1 MNRVNS
7 NQEGKASRPAPE
19 IPLSKQMANKQSA
32 DLIQA
37 AKEAKARGEK
47 IAWASAVFPQEI
59 PEALGM
65 VVLYPESFSAGVAAR
80 KKAAPFLE
88 EAEGPLGYSSDICSY
103 IRINFAFGALHDQE
117 GFEEFQFPMPD
128 CLLLCNNSCGQV
140 MKWFENLAEQMDIP
154 IFFFDAV
161 YNYDEAGIPDYRMR
175 YLTEQLRQLITDLE
189 QFTGKK
195 LEDAHF
201 LAVQERSQVNRTLFQ
216 EVVEKSL
223 YRPSPATGF
232 DLYNYISVMITCRG
246 KESTTQIMTQLRDEM
261 EARHQAGT
269 SSFRGEEQHRTYWS
283 GIACWPYLSHNMRT
297 MKRSGMNI
305 VASGYVR
312 SWMLE
317 YEPGNLEGMARSYA
331 LSVAAN
337 VSVPEYAKRSAAM
350 IKEYGCDNMV
360 CHNNRSCKI
369 SAYNL
374 DCGKHLIIEETGIPC
389 VSFDGDQSDYRVY
402 SEAQFETR
410 IQGLKEILDGKGA
423 SNHAE

>member
-1 MNRVNS
+1 MDNKNP
-7 NQEGKASRPAPE
+7 RPAPE
-19 IPLSKQMANKQSA
+19 IPASRRMANQQSA
-32 DLIQA
+32 ELLQA
-37 AKEAKARGEK
+37 AREAKARGEK

-65 VVLYPESFSAGVAAR
+65 TVLYPESFSAGISAR
-80 KKAAPFLE
+80 KKGGPFLE

-103 IRINFAFGALHDQE
+103 IRINFAVTEFQGKE
-117 GFEEFQFPMPD
+117 GWEEFDFPLPD

-140 MKWFENLAEQMDIP
+140 LKWFENLSEKLNIP

-161 YNYDEAGIPDYRMR
+161 YHYDEAGIPAYRMA
-175 YLTEQLRQLITDLE
+175 YLKDQLQNLIAQLE
-189 QFTGKK
+189 VFTGRK
-195 LEDAHF
+195 LD
-201 LAVQERSQVNRTLFQ
+201 QERFLEVQRRSQENVRIFRQ
-216 EVVEKSL
+216 VIEKSL
-223 YRPSPATGF
+223 YEPSPATGF

-246 KESTTQIMTQLRDEM
+246 KASTTEIMSRLRDEM

-269 SSFRGEEQHRTYWS
+269 SSFRGEEKHRTFWS

-312 SWMLE
+312 SWMIE
-317 YEPGNLEGMARSYA
+317 YEPGDLEGMARAYA
-331 LSVAAN
+331 TSVAAN
-337 VSVPEYAKRSAAM
+337 ISVPEYAARSAQM
-350 IKEYGCDNMV
+350 IRDYRCDNMI

-369 SAYNL
+369 SAFNL
-374 DCGKHLIIEETGIPC
+374 DCGLHLMLEETGIPC

-410 IQGLKEILDGKGA
+410 IQALEEILDAKAGA
-423 SNHAE
+423 DNAD